1 MTDTNLI
8 EDLYLL
14 SPPDHRWALAA
25 ALAALGVLVLVLA
38 LRWLRRRPAAVPAAR
53 DSAVIPPWET
63 ALAELERLAPLL
75 RPEASRDYALAA
87 TAILRGYIEA
97 RHGLRAPRLATE
109 EFLAVAG
116 QAAELPPA
124 HRESLARFLAC
135 GDLFKF
141 GRYTATSA
149 ELRQLHAAA
158 VDFVL
163 ASRPTA
169 PAGAPEAVS

>member
-1 MTDTNLI
+1 MTGTNLI
-8 EDLYLL
+8 EDLRLL
-14 SPPDHRWALAA
+14 TPPDHRWTFAA
-25 ALAALGVLVLVLA
+25 VLAALGALVLVLA
-38 LRWLRRRPAAVPAAR
+38 LRWLRRRQAAIPAAR
-53 DSAVIPPWET
+53 DSAVAPPWET

-87 TAILRGYIEA
+87 TAILRGYIGA
-97 RHGLRAPRLATE
+97 RYGLRAPRLATE

-116 QAAELPPA
+116 RAAELPPA

-149 ELRQLHAAA
+149 ELRQLHTAA

-163 ASRPTA
+163 ASRPSV
-169 PAGAPEAVS
+169 PAGAPEVAS